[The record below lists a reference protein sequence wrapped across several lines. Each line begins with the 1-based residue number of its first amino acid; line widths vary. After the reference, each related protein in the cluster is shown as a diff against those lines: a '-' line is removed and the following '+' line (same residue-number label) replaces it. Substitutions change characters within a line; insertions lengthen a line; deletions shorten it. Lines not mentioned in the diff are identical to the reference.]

1 MMMERPGVKSWPFPV
16 YDSDSYYYI
25 LRMKKILLALMA
37 LVIIGCGTDSVTG
50 TFCYQKRISASDV
63 YGTGQYTE
71 YKTEFEKQ
79 TGCQS
84 MLNCTAYVQ
93 IQECVDGT
101 FTAE

>member
-1 MMMERPGVKSWPFPV
+1 MERPGEKSPDLFLFTKLETV
-16 YDSDSYYYI
+16 AIFTD
-25 LRMKKILLALMA
+25 MKKILLALTA

-84 MLNCTAYVQ
+84 MFNCTAYAQ